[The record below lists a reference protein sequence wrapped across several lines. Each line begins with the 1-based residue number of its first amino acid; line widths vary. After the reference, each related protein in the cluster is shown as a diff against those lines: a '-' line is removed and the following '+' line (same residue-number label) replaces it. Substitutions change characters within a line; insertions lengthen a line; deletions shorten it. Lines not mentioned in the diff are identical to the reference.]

1 MAKDAPNHVPMNMI
15 GLAQTSHEITE
26 DGDVPIFLVVLINQN
41 ALQYTTAPLWDHII
55 YPPRRGYYNIYTTVH
70 SMPAF
75 TIPYCHLHACF
86 MVNEPVPEEFLVL
99 SVPDRKKITW
109 VHSKCDRSGKL
120 HNFI

>member
-1 MAKDAPNHVPMNMI
+1 MVKYSPNHVTMNMI
-15 GLAQTSHEITE
+15 GSSQTSCEIIK
-26 DGDVPIFLVVLINQN
+26 DGDVPIFLVVLITQN

-55 YPPRRGYYNIYTTVH
+55 YPLRRGYYNIYMTVH

-99 SVPDRKKITW
+99 SVPDRKKITR